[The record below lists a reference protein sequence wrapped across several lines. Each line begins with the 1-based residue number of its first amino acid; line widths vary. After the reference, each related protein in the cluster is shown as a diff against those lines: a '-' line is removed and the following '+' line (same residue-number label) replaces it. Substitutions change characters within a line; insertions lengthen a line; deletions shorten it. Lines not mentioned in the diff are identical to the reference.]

1 MSEQVL
7 QDILDGIKLIN
18 KRMDTI
24 EKMIFDLKIPEVD
37 PTPEEVE
44 IIKEYEEAKKNNKLN
59 FEKLFQGNI
68 LEILITKKAKKQLE
82 SLEQS
87 IRNSI
92 SAKLQ
97 ELSIEGYNANLDIK
111 RLKGYDNH
119 YRLRVG
125 EYRIRFEI
133 VETSVISIYWIGIRS
148 KAYKD

>member
-59 FEKLFQGNI
+59 IEKLF
-68 LEILITKKAKKQLE
+68 
-82 SLEQS
+82 
-87 IRNSI
+87 
-92 SAKLQ
+92 
-97 ELSIEGYNANLDIK
+97 
-111 RLKGYDNH
+111 
-119 YRLRVG
+119 
-125 EYRIRFEI
+125 
-133 VETSVISIYWIGIRS
+133 
-148 KAYKD
+148 